1 MKNIFLAI
9 FFIFFANYSA
19 TAMIPKDSISRF
31 TFQKM
36 QLMDYEDFEDD
47 CDACGCSASGGGM
60 GFSSMLD
67 NNFVGIRYFM
77 QSYTSRDGIFA
88 NSPWID
94 ENFNTIQAW
103 GRIPVTNK
111 IQISALVSYHFNER
125 TLTTGTQNIS
135 GMGDM
140 TVLALYT
147 IYETQKD
154 STVFIHRLNAG
165 GGIKIPTG
173 KFDEVNNLGT
183 INQSFQLGTGSW
195 DYLLVSEYVIKHKK
209 LGLNTMLNYTF
220 KTENKKEY
228 QYGNQFNYASTL
240 FYLFELKNEAK
251 IAPQLGIAGEVYATN
266 KQHGLDVPNTAGD
279 VLFSKFGIEAGK
291 DRFSIGVN
299 AMLPINQN
307 LSNGNMEANY
317 RWSINVNYT
326 L

>member
-1 MKNIFLAI
+1 MKNTFLVT
-9 FFIFFANYSA
+9 FFVLFANYNA
-19 TAMIPKDSISRF
+19 FAIIPKDSITRF

-36 QLMDYEDFEDD
+36 QLMNFEDFEDD

-67 NNFVGIRYFM
+67 NNFVGLRYFK
-77 QSYTSRDGIFA
+77 QSYTSKDGIFA

-103 GRIPVTNK
+103 GRIPITNR
-111 IQISALVSYHFNER
+111 IQISALVPYHFNER
-125 TLTTGTQNIS
+125 TLSKGTQNIS
-135 GMGDM
+135 GMGDI
-140 TVLALYT
+140 TVLGLYS
-147 IYETQKD
+147 IYETHKD
-154 STVFIHRLNAG
+154 STIFIHKLNAG

-173 KFDEVNNLGT
+173 KFKEVNNLGT

-195 DYLLVSEYVIKHKK
+195 DYLLISEYVIKKK
-209 LGLNTMLNYTF
+209 NLGLNSMLNYTF
-220 KTENKKEY
+220 KTENDKKY
-228 QYGNQFNYASTL
+228 KYGNQFNYASTL
-240 FYLFELKNEAK
+240 FYLLELKNEAK
-251 IAPQLGIAGEVYATN
+251 IAPQLGIAGEVYQTN

-291 DRFSIGVN
+291 DKFSIGIN
-299 AMLPINQN
+299 AMLPINQH

-317 RWSINVNYT
+317 RWSVNLNYT